1 MGEKELVS
9 ALSAQGLFVVTAESI
24 SAGLVAAEITNVP
37 GSSEV
42 FLGGVVAYQNSVKQ
56 ELLGVSSQLMG
67 QQGAVDAEVAAQMA
81 TGVRQRFAKI
91 NQLDSQK
98 VIGVSTTGVAGPGE
112 SEGKPPGTVF
122 IGISSRAGDAVY
134 AYDFLG
140 SRDEVR
146 KQTVEAALKSL
157 WEQLQVLG
165 GY

>member
-9 ALSAQGLFVVTAESI
+9 ALRAQGLFVATAESI
-24 SAGLVAAEITNVP
+24 SAGLVAAEITNVA

-56 ELLGVSSQLMG
+56 ELLGVSPQLMA

-81 TGVRQRFAKI
+81 AGVRQRFAKI
-91 NQLDSQK
+91 NQVESQQ
-98 VIGVSTTGVAGPGE
+98 VIGISTTGVAGPGE
-112 SEGKPPGTVF
+112 SEGKPQGTVF
-122 IGISSRAGDAVY
+122 IGISSNAGDAVY
-134 AYDFLG
+134 AYDFSG

-146 KQTVEAALKSL
+146 KQTVDAALQSL
-157 WEQLQVLG
+157 WEQLQVLI

>member
-98 VIGVSTTGVAGPGE
+98 VIGISTTGVAGPGE

-122 IGISSRAGDAVY
+122 IGISSRSGDAVY